1 MVVLKTRRELALM
14 RDACRISAEALQIA
28 GEAVKPGVT
37 TAEIDRIAYS
47 YIVKQGATPNFLHIH
62 KRRSDSWHSEQR
74 ARHP

>member
-37 TAEIDRIAYS
+37 TAEIDRIA
-47 YIVKQGATPNFLHIH
+47 
-62 KRRSDSWHSEQR
+62 
-74 ARHP
+74 

>member
-47 YIVKQGATPNFLHIH
+47 YIRG
-62 KRRSDSWHSEQR
+62 RRPISCIFTASPPPP
-74 ARHP
+74 AYP

>member
-47 YIVKQGATPNFLHIH
+47 YIVKQGATPNFPVSYTHL
-62 KRRSDSWHSEQR
+62 R
-74 ARHP
+74 AHET

>member
-47 YIVKQGATPNFLHIH
+47 YIVKQG
-62 KRRSDSWHSEQR
+62 RRPISCIFTASPPPP
-74 ARHP
+74 AYP